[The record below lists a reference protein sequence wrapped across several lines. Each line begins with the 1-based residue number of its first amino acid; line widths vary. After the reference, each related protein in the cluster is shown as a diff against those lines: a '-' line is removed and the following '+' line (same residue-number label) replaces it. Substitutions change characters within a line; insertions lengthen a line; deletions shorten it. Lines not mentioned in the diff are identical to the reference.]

1 MPQLK
6 GVTRWGRRNALLPSP
21 HTRNLPLPQ
30 LRRHRTKQWCPH
42 RHLWRAPP
50 ALLLRIQCSR
60 TRTVLGLP
68 CQATRVWSKWLAHQV
83 VAPAPLL
90 PRVVWLFLD
99 LSPVL
104 TRLRCAGKPR
114 VPHPAV

>member
-1 MPQLK
+1 M
-6 GVTRWGRRNALLPSP
+6 TRWGRRNVLFPSP
-21 HTRNLPLPQ
+21 HTRSPPPPQ
-30 LRRHRTKQWCPH
+30 LRRHRTKRLRPH
-42 RHLWRAPP
+42 RYLWRAPL

-83 VAPAPLL
+83 VASVPLL
-90 PRVVWLFLD
+90 PRIVLLFLD

-104 TRLRCAGKPR
+104 TRLRWAGKPR

>member
-1 MPQLK
+1 M
-6 GVTRWGRRNALLPSP
+6 
-21 HTRNLPLPQ
+21 
-30 LRRHRTKQWCPH
+30 
-42 RHLWRAPP
+42 
-50 ALLLRIQCSR
+50 
-60 TRTVLGLP
+60 LGLP

-83 VAPAPLL
+83 VASVPLL
-90 PRVVWLFLD
+90 PRIVLLFLD